1 MNVFFITFLTITFL
15 SVGSLSSVLIY
26 RLTRL
31 KFLDN
36 DINLFLPR
44 SHCVRCKTQISIIN
58 LIPLLGYII
67 QKGRCINCNKLISIT
82 YPMHEI
88 IHLVMGLSI
97 YFFEGISYL
106 SFVTYL
112 IFVICYVLL
121 ICDLQNFYLPF
132 YLNISITLIAFT
144 SAYFEVIFISNDF
157 SLNISNISLSL
168 IGFIT
173 GYFFLWFI
181 NFFYLLV
188 KNKHGIGGGDFI
200 LLGGIGGITGP
211 LSLFAIILIGSIVT
225 LTIRLIDQKKY
236 SEELPLGAGLILG
249 LFIYVFFKYFEL
261 FPYQYVI

>member
-1 MNVFFITFLTITFL
+1 MNVFSITLLTITFL

-31 KFLDN
+31 NFLNN
-36 DINLFLPR
+36 DINLFFPR

-82 YPMHEI
+82 YPMHEV
-88 IHLVMGLSI
+88 IHLAVGLSI
-97 YFFEGISYL
+97 YFFEGITYL

-112 IFVICYVLL
+112 IFAICYVLL

-132 YLNISITLIAFT
+132 YLNIAITLIAFT
-144 SAYFEVIFISNDF
+144 SAYFDILFISNSF
-157 SLNISNISLSL
+157 SLNISNISLS
-168 IGFIT
+168 IVGFIT

-181 NFFYLLV
+181 NLFYLLL

-200 LLGGIGGITGP
+200 LLGGIGSISGP
-211 LSLFAIILIGSIVT
+211 LSLSSIILVGSIGT
-225 LTIRLIDQKKY
+225 LTIMLINQKKY
-236 SEELPLGAGLILG
+236 SKELPLGAGLILG

>member
-173 GYFFLWFI
+173 GYFFLWFV

-261 FPYQYVI
+261 FPYQYVL

>member
-1 MNVFFITFLTITFL
+1 MNVFSITFLTITFL

-26 RLTRL
+26 RLTRY

-132 YLNISITLIAFT
+132 YLNISITLIAFI

-173 GYFFLWFI
+173 GYFFLWFV

-261 FPYQYVI
+261 FPYQYVL

>member
-36 DINLFLPR
+36 DINLFFPR

-261 FPYQYVI
+261 FPYQYVL

>member
-67 QKGRCINCNKLISIT
+67 QKGRCINCKKLISIT

>member
-36 DINLFLPR
+36 DINLFFPR

-88 IHLVMGLSI
+88 IHLAVGLSI

-173 GYFFLWFI
+173 GYFFLWFV
-181 NFFYLLV
+181 NFFYLLL

-211 LSLFAIILIGSIVT
+211 LSLSAIILIGSIVT

>member
-132 YLNISITLIAFT
+132 YLNISITLIAFI

-173 GYFFLWFI
+173 GYFFLWFV

-261 FPYQYVI
+261 FPYQYVL

>member
-144 SAYFEVIFISNDF
+144 SAYFEIIFISNDF

-173 GYFFLWFI
+173 GYFFLWFV

-261 FPYQYVI
+261 FPYQYVL

>member
-1 MNVFFITFLTITFL
+1 
-15 SVGSLSSVLIY
+15 
-26 RLTRL
+26 
-31 KFLDN
+31 
-36 DINLFLPR
+36 
-44 SHCVRCKTQISIIN
+44 
-58 LIPLLGYII
+58 
-67 QKGRCINCNKLISIT
+67 
-82 YPMHEI
+82 MHEI
-88 IHLVMGLSI
+88 IHLAVGLSI
-97 YFFEGISYL
+97 YFFEGITYL

-173 GYFFLWFI
+173 GYFFLWFV

-261 FPYQYVI
+261 FPYQYVL